1 MVEAP
6 IFTRRPKLIERG
18 FNPDAKLPSGLTI
31 AGVGTALDGLYD
43 YLHDVNTFLVSRGY
57 DRLEETFLG
66 NAFSGFISELMVR
79 NLSSASEILTRNTRV
94 GGHPDLVPR
103 GVYPEDA
110 VLHGERGVEL
120 KASIKSSGWEG
131 HNAESSWIM
140 VVQYAVDI
148 ASEPVMNRCPTEIL
162 KVMAAKLEEEDWKLH
177 KRGENSRRTPT
188 SSILPSGTAKLKANT
203 IYTHPQYVSARD
215 RMNDQLRKLH
225 IQPELFDEDTA
236 IE

>member
-1 MVEAP
+1 MTEAP
-6 IFTRRPKLIERG
+6 IYVQRSKLIERG
-18 FNPDAKLPSGLTI
+18 FNPDAKLPRGLTI
-31 AGVGTALDGLYD
+31 AGVRTALDGLYD
-43 YLHDVNTFLVSRGY
+43 YLHALNAFLVSRGY

-79 NLSSASEILTRNTRV
+79 NLSGASEILTRNTMV

-110 VLHGERGVEL
+110 VLHGEQGVEL
-120 KASIKSSGWEG
+120 KATIKSSGWQG
-131 HNAESSWIM
+131 HNKESSWIM

-148 ASEPVMNRCPTEIL
+148 ASEPVMDRCPTEIL
-162 KVMAAKLEEEDWKLH
+162 KVMAAKLEKEDWKEH
-177 KRGENSRRTPT
+177 KRREDSRRTAT
-188 SSILPSGTAKLKANT
+188 SLILASGTAKLKANA

-225 IQPELFDEDTA
+225 IQAELFDQDTA